1 MFEDILYVYLNVG
14 RSEREGGGRQ
24 YISVCKIYTGNILET
39 PTNNCSY
46 IPHHTLSLAE
56 QIIILVLLYSCF
68 QYSVFSI
75 GRMEL
80 YAFKISFIRF
90 F

>member
-1 MFEDILYVYLNVG
+1 MLAGV
-14 RSEREGGGRQ
+14 RERGEAD
-24 YISVCKIYTGNILET
+24 NIFL
-39 PTNNCSY
+39 CVRY
-46 IPHHTLSLAE
+46 IPGIYWRLQLIIVLIFPTILSLAE
-56 QIIILVLLYSCF
+56 QIVILVLLYSCF

>member
-14 RSEREGGGRQ
+14 RSA
-24 YISVCKIYTGNILET
+24 
-39 PTNNCSY
+39 NNCSY

>member
-1 MFEDILYVYLNVG
+1 MLAGV
-14 RSEREGGGRQ
+14 RERGEADNIFLCVR
-24 YISVCKIYTGNILET
+24 YIQGIYWRLQLIIVLIF
-39 PTNNCSY
+39 PT
-46 IPHHTLSLAE
+46 ILSLAE
-56 QIIILVLLYSCF
+56 QIVILVLLYSCF